1 MNNLVKTMLLQ
12 QGGQIRRTVA
22 VSVGGYTRALLSTK
36 TVKTESVP
44 SPKKRFTNQDA
55 LDYHQYPEPGKFS
68 ILATKPMGN

>member
-12 QGGQIRRTVA
+12 QGGQIRRTAA
-22 VSVGGYTRALLSTK
+22 VSVGGFTRALLSTK